1 MGGAAWG
8 CLLLWLAGVVLLV
21 LGAVG
26 LAKSGRR
33 GALVAGGIV
42 MAVCVAVF
50 CGLSGLLDGI
60 ATATAFPMACLVVS
74 IAAAVCALAARK
86 G

>member
-1 MGGAAWG
+1 M
-8 CLLLWLAGVVLLV
+8 
-21 LGAVG
+21 
-26 LAKSGRR
+26 
-33 GALVAGGIV
+33 AGGIV